1 MTKITKEEILK
12 LAELSKL
19 EILDHEIETLTK
31 QLQDILSYASRVK
44 EIASD
49 IKMEIRQNINVFEDD
64 EIVVT
69 PSESILAQAPDR
81 QDKFFVV
88 PKVLE
93 SN

>member
-1 MTKITKEEILK
+1 MTKISKEEILK

-19 EILDHEIETLTK
+19 EILEHEIEPLAK

-44 EIASD
+44 EIAKD
-49 IKMEIRQNINVFEDD
+49 IEIEIAQNVNVFEND
-64 EIVVT
+64 EIVMT
-69 PSESILAQAPDR
+69 PFEPILSQAPDR
-81 QDKFFVV
+81 QDQFFVV

>member
-1 MTKITKEEILK
+1 MTKISKEEILK

-19 EILDHEIETLTK
+19 EILEHEIEPLAK

-44 EIASD
+44 EIAKD
-49 IKMEIRQNINVFEDD
+49 IEIEIAQNVNVFEDD

-69 PSESILAQAPDR
+69 PFESILSQAPDR
-81 QDKFFVV
+81 QDQFFVV

>member
-1 MTKITKEEILK
+1 MTKITREEILK

-19 EILDHEIETLTK
+19 EILDHEIEPLIK

-44 EIASD
+44 DIASD
-49 IKMEIRQNINVFEDD
+49 VKIEIRQNINVFEADG
-64 EIVVT
+64 IVVT
-69 PSESILAQAPDR
+69 PSEPILAQSPDR
-81 QDKFFVV
+81 QDQFFVV